1 MNPTFDTPP
10 EQQAGCERREPVA
23 LATVLALPARAK
35 AAAARE
41 PWLGEDT
48 IARHYGV
55 STRTIR
61 RWRRIGM
68 PSRVFGGVRRY
79 RLSECE
85 GWHERRSNE
94 RPS

>member
-1 MNPTFDTPP
+1 MSHIFDPP
-10 EQQAGCERREPVA
+10 SEMRGRGDERGQHVA
-23 LATVLALPARAK
+23 LGTLLHLPARVTAV
-35 AAAARE
+35 AWE
-41 PWLGEDT
+41 PWWDEGM

-79 RLSECE
+79 RLSDCE
-85 GWHERRSNE
+85 GWHEQRRSE
-94 RPS
+94 